1 MPKSFEVNLKHVSSL
16 KGVDVVEFNHD
27 FYNEKF
33 RDITLSPNT
42 KRVFSLRLCAFVDLG
57 YDVTKANIPLS
68 QQFAAR
74 FITIVPA
81 GILNWIE
88 TDDPATPNVDIQ
100 TIYFE
105 GHRIP
110 SLLNSMEIKTLNG
123 GDVEMSE
130 EGKEGEEEKMQF

>member
-1 MPKSFEVNLKHVSSL
+1 
-16 KGVDVVEFNHD
+16 VDVVEFNHD

-33 RDITLSPNT
+33 RDITLPPNT
-42 KRVFSLRLCAFVDLG
+42 KRLFSLRLCAFVDLG
-57 YDVTKANIPLS
+57 YEVTKANIPLS

-110 SLLNSMEIKTLNG
+110 SLLRSVEINTTHG
-123 GDVEMSE
+123 GDVEMND
-130 EGKEGEEEKMQF
+130 EGEEAEEKKMQF

>member
-1 MPKSFEVNLKHVSSL
+1 M
-16 KGVDVVEFNHD
+16 
-27 FYNEKF
+27 
-33 RDITLSPNT
+33 
-42 KRVFSLRLCAFVDLG
+42 
-57 YDVTKANIPLS
+57 TKANIPFS

-110 SLLNSMEIKTLNG
+110 SLLNSIEIKTLSE
-123 GDVEMSE
+123 GDVEMRE
-130 EGKEGEEEKMQF
+130 EEEEKMQF